1 MIYKVSVIVPVY
13 NVEPYLRK
21 CLDSLINQTCKEI
34 EIIIINDGS
43 TDNSQLIIDEYAL
56 KYDNIKTIVQSNKGL
71 SEARNIGIKYASGE
85 FLAFVDS
92 DDWIEKEMLHEMH
105 NLAKKHSA
113 DIVLCSLQ
121 NINDQGKIIKK
132 LPELHQLPEK
142 IDLTQDFTIFGEM
155 SCFACNKIFKRELF
169 NDISFPKNI
178 HFEDVATIPRL
189 FLKAR
194 TVAKSNKYFYQYLVR
209 KGSITR
215 NYTIKGI
222 NMFDAI
228 DIVKRDFIKSVYVKN
243 LQDWHKFII
252 FQGFY
257 CFLAYYAYVKN
268 STSRNQM
275 FAKLRKIIT
284 SEHITKKQIFTYNR
298 FKKNYLCSLSLKKI
312 VFYVLQLIKL

>member
-56 KYDNIKTIVQSNKGL
+56 KYDNIKTIVQNNKGL
-71 SEARNIGIKYASGE
+71 SEARNTGIKHSSGE

-92 DDWIEKEMLHEMH
+92 DDWIEKDMLHEMI

-132 LPELHQLPEK
+132 LPELHQLPER

-169 NDISFPKNI
+169 NDISFPKNM

-194 TVAKSNKYFYQYLVR
+194 TVAKSNQYFYQYLVR
-209 KGSITR
+209 TGSITR
-215 NYTIKGI
+215 NYSIKGI

-228 DIVKRDFIKSVYVKN
+228 EIVKHDFFKSIYFKN
-243 LQDWHKFII
+243 LHDWHKFTI

-257 CFLAYYAYVKN
+257 CFLAYYAYVN
-268 STSRNQM
+268 DYSSRKKM
-275 FAKLRKIIT
+275 FSKLKET
-284 SEHITKKQIFTYNR
+284 LKSEHISKKQICTYNR
-298 FKKNYLCSLSLKKI
+298 FGKNYLSTLNLKKI
-312 VFYVLQLIKL
+312 IFYVLQLIKL